1 MKAGSFL
8 FSGKWASKA
17 PWTGQTYPAAWKL
30 LDTYGLAEDEC
41 GHQMISLFLI
51 HTPASYT
58 SGYIYLTNS
67 FTTSSFCN
75 GHFCHQLQCPSW
87 ESTSGWSLSNS
98 CCSWD
103 VRSEGARCE
112 QRGAGRAR
120 QTGTHFLQALCLFL
134 LLVSALG
141 SCNLIS
147 FPSPLFPFIFFR
159 RYL

>member
-17 PWTGQTYPAAWKL
+17 PWTGRTYPTAWKL
-30 LDTYGLAEDEC
+30 LDMYGLTEDEC
-41 GHQMISLFLI
+41 GHQMILSFLI

-58 SGYIYLTNS
+58 SRDIYLTNS

-75 GHFCHQLQCPSW
+75 GHFCHQLQGPSW
-87 ESTSGWSLSNS
+87 ESTSGCSLSNS
-98 CCSWD
+98 SPH
-103 VRSEGARCE
+103 GAWGR
-112 QRGAGRAR
+112 RGQVWATGGAR
-120 QTGTHFLQALCLFL
+120 QTGTHFLQALCLLL
-134 LLVSALG
+134 LLVAALG

-159 RYL
+159 GYL